1 MDIGWGDAQPTVVF
15 SFSPVNEMEF
25 AMSRTKSI
33 LQAIIEAQEAG
44 LLPDP
49 SPKSPEVHILI
60 CNGDPIAAYVDAQ
73 TADYEMRLC
82 IQGDEAELGMVNSYE
97 IKTLGLTTHRL

>member
-1 MDIGWGDAQPTVVF
+1 MESESGDVPLNSLF
-15 SFSPVNEMEF
+15 SLSPVNEMEF

-49 SPKSPEVHILI
+49 SPKSPQVYILL
-60 CNGDPIAAYVDAQ
+60 CNGDPIAAYVDHA

-97 IKTLGLTTHRL
+97 IKSLGLVTHRL